1 MCFFLSQKQT
11 GDFLENSS
19 SLLACLYFKNCS
31 SNFKS
36 GWSVVESE
44 EGFGHSCI
52 WWFLDFWNSCLFP
65 TMLGIHGVH
74 RSNSHSIGVFFTTWA
89 MWPQDCGPR
98 IEGLLPFCTKQS
110 LTTCEDCSMF
120 WACLAV

>member
-19 SLLACLYFKNCS
+19 SLLACLYSKTAQVIS
-31 SNFKS
+31 K
-36 GWSVVESE
+36 VV
-44 EGFGHSCI
+44 GVLLNQKRVLVTHVFGDSWI
-52 WWFLDFWNSCLFP
+52 FVIFFGNSCLFP

-74 RSNSHSIGVFFTTWA
+74 RSNSHSIGFSS
-89 MWPQDCGPR
+89 QHGQCGPR